1 MKKIIFLL
9 ITLLIVFTYA
19 CSLSSESSYDNTSVY
34 HASSVSENE
43 FVSQE
48 DISVPEEEEK
58 QEISEESVIQN
69 ITVYP
74 ENVTAEA
81 AFAYCLDSHH
91 FAYEKNTDVKINPAS
106 ITKLLTVLYALEIAP
121 KELVVTVG
129 DELNLLQPYSS
140 VAGIKYGRKY
150 TLEQLIIAMLLPSGN
165 DAAYSVAAGAA
176 RYATQQDLSAR
187 EAVDWFIS
195 NMNDYSVKL
204 GCTDTHFTVPDGLAY
219 EDHYTTS
226 GDLVI
231 IAENALKS
239 EVISKYIALTEF
251 SFTTENGDEHFWK
264 NTNAHLHNDS
274 PYYIECVTGMKT
286 GSLGKYSLLVSAEI
300 NEKTYI
306 IGILGAS
313 THNERYENSTV
324 IINAL
329 SEAEKVY
336 K

>member
-1 MKKIIFLL
+1 
-9 ITLLIVFTYA
+9 VQ
-19 CSLSSESSYDNTSVY
+19 ETSV
-34 HASSVSENE
+34 E
-43 FVSQE
+43 QE
-48 DISVPEEEEK
+48 V
-58 QEISEESVIQN
+58 SEESVIQN

-74 ENVTAEA
+74 ENVTAET
-81 AFAYCLDSHH
+81 AFAYCLDSQH

-121 KELVVTVG
+121 KELEITVG

-140 VAGIKYGRKY
+140 VAGIKCGRKY

-195 NMNDYSVKL
+195 NMNDYAVKL

-251 SFTTENGDEHFWK
+251 SFTAENGVEHFWK

-306 IGILGAS
+306 IGIFGALS
-313 THNERYENSTV
+313 HNERYENSTV

-329 SEAEKVY
+329 LDAETEHK
-336 K
+336 